1 MHVVLLNSKYCT
13 MYKVIRLEIGVEG
26 PGLPDDY
33 IELDVELSE
42 QEYEHILSAYDR
54 YFWDD
59 DDLKDLFDDYL
70 ADFKKKFI
78 TLATPVAV
86 GKWGECAKEENGA
99 RYYIFDPEEIEE
111 AYCES
116 DNYKNF
122 IAAQDQMKA
131 NCRRQAKYEVHLLS
145 ELRQQGRWPNLKR
158 TQHFDIFEC
167 WSFIGGMNCDY
178 SFRAQCNGI
187 TVDYGKRYKLT
198 GSRIEIQLS
207 GLLSY
212 RIELIDKHLS
222 NCGREINV
230 YNNGHYH
237 VVHIPALEDETDIQI
252 LIPIFDQLESD
263 ISNSK

>member
-122 IAAQDQMKA
+122 VAAQDQMKA

-198 GSRIEIQLS
+198 GSKIEIELFGQT
-207 GLLSY
+207 SY
-212 RIELIDKHLS
+212 RIKLIDKHLR
-222 NCGREINV
+222 NCGREIDV
-230 YNNGHYH
+230 RDFGYRHLIY
-237 VVHIPALEDETDIQI
+237 IPANEDETDIQI

-263 ISNSK
+263 ISKSK

>member
-1 MHVVLLNSKYCT
+1 MK
-13 MYKVIRLEIGVEG
+13 KVIRLDISVEG
-26 PGLPDDY
+26 PGLPGDSL
-33 IELDVELSE
+33 EFDVELSN
-42 QEYEHILSAYDR
+42 QEYNQILSAYQR
-54 YFWDD
+54 YFWDE

-70 ADFKKKFI
+70 KDFKKRFI
-78 TLATPVAV
+78 AMAIPLAVS
-86 GKWGECAKEENGA
+86 KWGECAKEENGA
-99 RYYIFDPEEIEE
+99 SYYIHDPEEIEE
-111 AYCES
+111 AYSAS
-116 DNYKNF
+116 DDYRKF
-122 IAAQDQMKA
+122 VAAQDQMKA
-131 NCRRQAKYEVHLLS
+131 NCRRQARYEVNLLS
-145 ELRQQGRWPNLKR
+145 EFRQQGRWPNLKR

-167 WSFIGGMNCDY
+167 WSFIGGMECTY
-178 SFRAQCNGI
+178 SFKAQCNCI
-187 TVDYGKRYKLT
+187 TVDYCKRYKLT